1 MTPGYLLDTNVL
13 SATAPDRR
21 VVPDPAKQAA
31 REWILAHQ
39 AGLFLP
45 AIAVAGIAAGIG
57 EREAAGATRHAADLA
72 AWLRLVLTLYPDR
85 VLGFDARAA
94 LEARAL
100 SRAARQA
107 GVVPGFADLTLAC
120 IARAHGLVLATRT
133 ARDFAPMGLATL
145 DPFSSGSCR

>member
-1 MTPGYLLDTNVL
+1 MSPGYLLDTNVL

-21 VVPDPAKQAA
+21 AVPDPAKQAA
-31 REWILAHQ
+31 RDWIVANQ
-39 AGLFLP
+39 AVIFLP
-45 AIAVAGIAAGIG
+45 AIAVAEVAAGIG

-85 VLGFDARAA
+85 VLALDARAA

-100 SRAARQA
+100 ARTARRA
-107 GVVPGFADLTLAC
+107 GVVPGFADLTIGC
-120 IARAHGLVLATRT
+120 IAQANGLVLATRNT
-133 ARDFAPMGLATL
+133 RDFAPMGIATL